1 MLCEASCQVGRVAG
15 EGGGFR
21 IEVMAI
27 RRSCAEC
34 MVRGAQGFCSLDGN
48 ALRGLNRIGTQV
60 RFRERET
67 LLAEGARPE
76 HVYVVCEGTVKL
88 TTSSRDGRL
97 LLLRVAGAGDVLGLA
112 AALKSSGYEA
122 TAVALE
128 ECEVRVISRGDFMRF
143 MQEFDGV
150 ARNSAAAV
158 AGEYGSAV
166 LSARR
171 LALSGSAAGKLASV
185 LLDWGRLAAGRRVM
199 AARECDV
206 GVDQAVSALASESAR
221 GSAVMEEEDD
231 GALRFR
237 MPLTHEELGQMAGVS
252 RETATRVL
260 TQLKLERLLE
270 VDGEM
275 MVVRSPERLEKLY
288 C

>member
-1 MLCEASCQVGRVAG
+1 
-15 EGGGFR
+15 
-21 IEVMAI
+21 MAI
-27 RRSCAEC
+27 RRSCVEC

-67 LLAEGARPE
+67 LLAEGAMPE
-76 HVYVVCEGTVKL
+76 RVYVVCEGTVKL

-112 AALKSSGYEA
+112 AALKGSGYEA

-128 ECEVRVISRGDFMRF
+128 ECEVRVIPRADFMRF

-150 ARNSAAAV
+150 ARNSAHAV

-185 LLDWGRLAAGRRVM
+185 LLDWGRMAAGRRAM
-199 AARECDV
+199 AASERDV
-206 GVDQAVSALASESAR
+206 EVSRTVDTLASGAAGAST
-221 GSAVMEEEDD
+221 VMEDD
-231 GALRFR
+231 GTLRFR

-275 MVVRSPERLEKLY
+275 MVVCSPERLEKLY